1 MKYTDTG
8 FRMLYQNFA
17 LFPMNAVIRSVMEG
31 WPGVEEADCVLTF
44 GYIHHEEGFLLEIL
58 AAGNRAGNTI
68 HYYDTRFDTS
78 AVLRIS
84 QVEEEEF
91 QLFENDYETLLRRYI
106 RKVDPLGKHE
116 TDEALQKTRTMLF
129 LDECRDPYHVDD
141 VTVRIARRDCA
152 SEDLPV
158 RIEGL
163 DEQSLQG
170 MLMEEPRGDLGI
182 HKGSSVRFYVMET
195 EDRTICCYADLTPPR
210 RLTEADLED
219 GTILKDAIHT
229 CNAEKTQANAM
240 EVFSLLHDSDVW
252 IPCRMEQSGERPAQ
266 MLPQILQSGETNFYP
281 VFSSPE
287 EGRELAEQCTFI
299 RQSFLE
305 AVLYAREHAD
315 EIEAIVVNAL
325 TEPFFLGG
333 EIYPLVE
340 SMETRVIREKDPAAE
355 E

>member
-17 LFPMNAVIRSVMEG
+17 LFPMNPVVRAVMEG
-31 WPGVEEADCVLTF
+31 WPGVEEADCVLTY
-44 GYIHHEEGFLLEIL
+44 GYIDHEEGFLLEIL
-58 AAGNRAGNTI
+58 AAGSRAGNTV

-78 AVLRIS
+78 AVLRIR
-84 QVEEEEF
+84 QVEEEEY
-91 QLFENDYETLLRRYI
+91 QLFENDYETLLRKYI

-116 TDEALQKTRTMLF
+116 MDEALQKTRTMLF

-141 VTVRIARRDCA
+141 VTVRIAKRDCV

-163 DEQSLQG
+163 TEQNLLG
-170 MLMEEPRGDLGI
+170 TLLEDPKGDLGI
-182 HKGSSVRFYVMET
+182 AKGDEIRFYVMET
-195 EDRTICCYADLTPPR
+195 EDRKIRCYADLTPPR
-210 RLTEADLED
+210 QLTEADLED
-219 GTILKDAIHT
+219 GTILRDAIHT
-229 CNAEKTQANAM
+229 CNQEKTQANAM

-252 IPCRMEQSGERPAQ
+252 IPCRMEESGEGPAQ
-266 MLPQILQSGETNFYP
+266 LLPQILQSGETNFYP
-281 VFSSPE
+281 VFSSRE
-287 EGRELAEQCTFI
+287 EGQELADKCTFV

-305 AVLYAREHAD
+305 AVRYAREHAD

-340 SMETRVIREKDPAAE
+340 SMETRAIREKDPAALE
-355 E
+355 